1 MKGWLIVYK
10 VGQEVKLLSVMG
22 SLLPVRDYYSVGE
35 VGVVTEV
42 DETRDSI
49 RVRFAPNNMSKRR
62 LAHLML
68 NEVEVVA

>member
-49 RVRFAPNNMSKRR
+49 HVRFAPNNMSKRR